1 MRDNVHPR
9 RTLAVTPSLR
19 NNQDCDA
26 CALTLLLNGSQA
38 PRQFEDGVIMIE
50 SQTAESRRDS
60 FQRFANAE
68 KELRRL
74 QFRKQVLDSIQVLPC
89 HWEEGEQGKE
99 ETLGL

>member
-1 MRDNVHPR
+1 
-9 RTLAVTPSLR
+9 
-19 NNQDCDA
+19 
-26 CALTLLLNGSQA
+26 
-38 PRQFEDGVIMIE
+38 MIE

-89 HWEEGEQGKE
+89 HWEEGEQVKE